1 MAKFN
6 ERLKQLR
13 QEAGLSQ
20 MEFSTQLKLYVKDSK
35 GCSKSSINMYERG
48 EREPG
53 IETLEAMADYFNVD
67 MDYLLGKSD
76 HKNKRAWL
84 DSFAL
89 EKITTF
95 ASRLAELLS
104 VREITQA
111 ELSRMTG
118 IDKGRLS
125 HYLRGDY
132 EAKQDGVYDIAK
144 ATNVEEAWLMGYD
157 VPMERKSRSSPRSN
171 NILDIPNLIPIEPM
185 ERIPLLGAIACGDPI
200 LAQENI
206 EDYIDL
212 PRTIKADFALTCEGD
227 SMIDAGIK
235 DGDVVYIRS
244 QPEVQ
249 NGQIA
254 AVLVDGESATLKRF
268 FFNDGVVTL
277 MAANQSYPPIVKA
290 GSDVEQVRVLG
301 LAVGLSRSFFK

>member
-1 MAKFN
+1 MDNKNIFSKN
-6 ERLKQLR
+6 LKKY
-13 QEAGLSQ
+13 
-20 MEFSTQLKLYVKDSK
+20 MDLY
-35 GCSKSSINMYERG
+35 
-48 EREPG
+48 
-53 IETLEAMADYFNVD
+53 
-67 MDYLLGKSD
+67 GKSRRQICEELGF
-76 HKNKRAWL
+76 NYY
-84 DSFAL
+84 
-89 EKITTF
+89 TF
-95 ASRLAELLS
+95 SDWVNAKKYPRMDKVELLAEYF
-104 VREITQA
+104 
-111 ELSRMTG
+111 G
-118 IDKGRLS
+118 IKKSDL
-125 HYLRGDY
+125 
-132 EAKQDGVYDIAK
+132 I
-144 ATNVEEAWLMGYD
+144 EERNGF
-157 VPMERKSRSSPRSN
+157 SP
-171 NILDIPNLIPIEPM
+171 LDIPGIIPLEPM
-185 ERIPLLGAIACGDPI
+185 DRIPLLGAIACGDPI

-277 MAANQSYPPIVKA
+277 MAANQSYSPIVKA

>member
-1 MAKFN
+1 MELQDVIRIRRK
-6 ERLKQLR
+6 EL
-13 QEAGLSQ
+13 GLSLEQ
-20 MEFSTQLKLYVKDSK
+20 IAQSCGV
-35 GCSKSSINMYERG
+35 GKSIVAKWERG
-48 EREPG
+48 DVKNIRRDNLAALADVLRVSPLVLMEREEFAPNPVTDIPG
-53 IETLEAMADYFNVD
+53 I
-67 MDYLLGKSD
+67 
-76 HKNKRAWL
+76 
-84 DSFAL
+84 
-89 EKITTF
+89 
-95 ASRLAELLS
+95 
-104 VREITQA
+104 
-111 ELSRMTG
+111 
-118 IDKGRLS
+118 
-125 HYLRGDY
+125 
-132 EAKQDGVYDIAK
+132 
-144 ATNVEEAWLMGYD
+144 
-157 VPMERKSRSSPRSN
+157 
-171 NILDIPNLIPIEPM
+171 IPLEPM
-185 ERIPLLGAIACGDPI
+185 DRIPLLGAIACGDPI

-277 MAANQSYPPIVKA
+277 MAANQSYSPIVKA

>member
-1 MAKFN
+1 MTDIPITYI
-6 ERLKQLR
+6 RIKQLR
-13 QEAGLSQ
+13 QQLKMSQGELAIRTGYTDRSTIAKIEAGKIDIGQ
-20 MEFSTQLKLYVKDSK
+20 KKLVVFA
-35 GCSKSSINMYERG
+35 E
-48 EREPG
+48 
-53 IETLEAMADYFNVD
+53 
-67 MDYLLGKSD
+67 
-76 HKNKRAWL
+76 
-84 DSFAL
+84 AL
-89 EKITTF
+89 ETST
-95 ASRLAELLS
+95 A
-104 VREITQA
+104 
-111 ELSRMTG
+111 
-118 IDKGRLS
+118 
-125 HYLRGDY
+125 Y
-132 EAKQDGVYDIAK
+132 
-144 ATNVEEAWLMGYD
+144 LMGLVD
-157 VPMERKSRSSPRSN
+157 NPAPQQSSP
-171 NILDIPNLIPIEPM
+171 LDIPGITPLEPM
-185 ERIPLLGAIACGDPI
+185 DCIPLLGAIACGDPI

>member
-1 MAKFN
+1 MELQDVIRIRRK
-6 ERLKQLR
+6 EL
-13 QEAGLSQ
+13 GLSLEQ
-20 MEFSTQLKLYVKDSK
+20 IAQSCGV
-35 GCSKSSINMYERG
+35 GKSIVAKWERG
-48 EREPG
+48 DVKNIRRDNLAALADVLHVSPLVLMEREEFIPNPITDIPG
-53 IETLEAMADYFNVD
+53 I
-67 MDYLLGKSD
+67 
-76 HKNKRAWL
+76 
-84 DSFAL
+84 
-89 EKITTF
+89 
-95 ASRLAELLS
+95 
-104 VREITQA
+104 
-111 ELSRMTG
+111 
-118 IDKGRLS
+118 
-125 HYLRGDY
+125 
-132 EAKQDGVYDIAK
+132 
-144 ATNVEEAWLMGYD
+144 
-157 VPMERKSRSSPRSN
+157 
-171 NILDIPNLIPIEPM
+171 IPLEPM
-185 ERIPLLGAIACGDPI
+185 GRIPLLGAIACGDPI

-277 MAANQSYPPIVKA
+277 MAANQSYSPIVKA

>member
-1 MAKFN
+1 MTLSELIRSYRSEHK
-6 ERLKQLR
+6 
-13 QEAGLSQ
+13 LSQ
-20 MEFSTQLKLYVKDSK
+20 RQ
-35 GCSKSSINMYERG
+35 
-48 EREPG
+48 
-53 IETLEAMADYFNVD
+53 
-67 MDYLLGKSD
+67 
-76 HKNKRAWL
+76 
-84 DSFAL
+84 FAL
-89 EKITTF
+89 QCDLSNGYISFLEKGMNPQTKQPITPTLPALKKLADGMGITLNDLF
-95 ASRLAELLS
+95 NIVDDMPVELTSEAEPVAS
-104 VREITQA
+104 
-111 ELSRMTG
+111 
-118 IDKGRLS
+118 
-125 HYLRGDY
+125 
-132 EAKQDGVYDIAK
+132 
-144 ATNVEEAWLMGYD
+144 
-157 VPMERKSRSSPRSN
+157 
-171 NILDIPNLIPIEPM
+171 NLIPIEPM
-185 ERIPLLGAIACGDPI
+185 DRIPLLGAIACGDPI

-254 AVLVDGESATLKRF
+254 AVLVDGKSATLKRF

>member
-1 MAKFN
+1 MKLGDFI
-6 ERLKQLR
+6 R
-13 QEAGLSQ
+13 QYRIEHGISQ
-20 MEFSTQLKLYVKDSK
+20 
-35 GCSKSSINMYERG
+35 R
-48 EREPG
+48 
-53 IETLEAMADYFNVD
+53 
-67 MDYLLGKSD
+67 
-76 HKNKRAWL
+76 
-84 DSFAL
+84 SFAKMSSLSNAYISML
-89 EKITTF
+89 ENGINPSTGRPVSISISLLQKLAVAMNTTIDYIVDNIEDTPV
-95 ASRLAELLS
+95 ELLE
-104 VREITQA
+104 EI
-111 ELSRMTG
+111 EILSNL
-118 IDKGRLS
+118 KNEKLS
-125 HYLRGDY
+125 PL
-132 EAKQDGVYDIAK
+132 
-144 ATNVEEAWLMGYD
+144 T
-157 VPMERKSRSSPRSN
+157 PS
-171 NILDIPNLIPIEPM
+171 PNLMPIEPM
-185 ERIPLLGAIACGDPI
+185 ERIPLLGAIACGYPI

>member
-1 MAKFN
+1 MTKYLTDRRKELGLTMKQVAEAVGVSEATVCRWESGQIANMRRDRINNYAKI
-6 ERLKQLR
+6 LR
-13 QEAGLSQ
+13 
-20 MEFSTQLKLYVKDSK
+20 
-35 GCSKSSINMYERG
+35 
-48 EREPG
+48 
-53 IETLEAMADYFNVD
+53 VD
-67 MDYLLGKSD
+67 P
-76 HKNKRAWL
+76 N
-84 DSFAL
+84 F
-89 EKITTF
+89 I
-95 ASRLAELLS
+95 
-104 VREITQA
+104 
-111 ELSRMTG
+111 MTG
-118 IDKGRLS
+118 EK
-125 HYLRGDY
+125 
-132 EAKQDGVYDIAK
+132 K
-144 ATNVEEAWLMGYD
+144 A
-157 VPMERKSRSSPRSN
+157 
-171 NILDIPNLIPIEPM
+171 NILSGISNIIPIEPM

-277 MAANQSYPPIVKA
+277 MAAHQSYPPIVKA

>member
-1 MAKFN
+1 MELQDVIRIRRK
-6 ERLKQLR
+6 EL
-13 QEAGLSQ
+13 GLSLEQ
-20 MEFSTQLKLYVKDSK
+20 IAQSCGV
-35 GCSKSSINMYERG
+35 GKSIVAKWERG
-48 EREPG
+48 DVKNIRRDNLAALADVLRVSPLVLMEREEFIPNPITDIPG
-53 IETLEAMADYFNVD
+53 I
-67 MDYLLGKSD
+67 
-76 HKNKRAWL
+76 
-84 DSFAL
+84 
-89 EKITTF
+89 
-95 ASRLAELLS
+95 
-104 VREITQA
+104 
-111 ELSRMTG
+111 
-118 IDKGRLS
+118 
-125 HYLRGDY
+125 
-132 EAKQDGVYDIAK
+132 
-144 ATNVEEAWLMGYD
+144 
-157 VPMERKSRSSPRSN
+157 
-171 NILDIPNLIPIEPM
+171 IPIEPM
-185 ERIPLLGAIACGDPI
+185 DRIPLLGAIACGDPI

-277 MAANQSYPPIVKA
+277 MAANQSYSPIVKA

>member
-1 MAKFN
+1 MTKYLTDRRKELGLTMKQVAEAVGVSEATVCRWESGQIANMRRDRINNYAKI
-6 ERLKQLR
+6 LR
-13 QEAGLSQ
+13 
-20 MEFSTQLKLYVKDSK
+20 
-35 GCSKSSINMYERG
+35 
-48 EREPG
+48 
-53 IETLEAMADYFNVD
+53 VD
-67 MDYLLGKSD
+67 P
-76 HKNKRAWL
+76 N
-84 DSFAL
+84 F
-89 EKITTF
+89 I
-95 ASRLAELLS
+95 
-104 VREITQA
+104 
-111 ELSRMTG
+111 MTG
-118 IDKGRLS
+118 EK
-125 HYLRGDY
+125 
-132 EAKQDGVYDIAK
+132 K
-144 ATNVEEAWLMGYD
+144 A
-157 VPMERKSRSSPRSN
+157 
-171 NILDIPNLIPIEPM
+171 NILSGISNIIPIEPM
-185 ERIPLLGAIACGDPI
+185 DRIPLLGAIACGDPI

>member
-1 MAKFN
+1 MK
-6 ERLKQLR
+6 ERRKQLGMSA
-13 QEAGLSQ
+13 E
-20 MEFSTQLKLYVKDSK
+20 
-35 GCSKSSINMYERG
+35 SIASFLGVSPATVYRYERG
-48 EREPG
+48 DIEKLPG
-53 IETLEAMADYFNVD
+53 TILGPLSEILRTTP
-67 MDYLLGKSD
+67 DYLMGWTD
-76 HKNKRAWL
+76 
-84 DSFAL
+84 DC
-89 EKITTF
+89 
-95 ASRLAELLS
+95 
-104 VREITQA
+104 
-111 ELSRMTG
+111 
-118 IDKGRLS
+118 
-125 HYLRGDY
+125 
-132 EAKQDGVYDIAK
+132 AKKTD
-144 ATNVEEAWLMGYD
+144 
-157 VPMERKSRSSPRSN
+157 P
-171 NILDIPNLIPIEPM
+171 PNLIPIGPM

-206 EDYIDL
+206 EDYVDL

-277 MAANQSYPPIVKA
+277 MAANQAYPPIVKA
-290 GSDVEQVRVLG
+290 GADVEQVKVLG

>member
-1 MAKFN
+1 MELQDVIRIRRKELN
-6 ERLKQLR
+6 
-13 QEAGLSQ
+13 LSLEQ
-20 MEFSTQLKLYVKDSK
+20 IAQACGVGKSIVSK
-35 GCSKSSINMYERG
+35 WERG
-48 EREPG
+48 DIKNIRRDN
-53 IETLEAMADYFNVD
+53 LAALADVLQVSPLV
-67 MDYLLGKSD
+67 LLG
-76 HKNKRAWL
+76 
-84 DSFAL
+84 
-89 EKITTF
+89 
-95 ASRLAELLS
+95 
-104 VREITQA
+104 REEIQPN
-111 ELSRMTG
+111 
-118 IDKGRLS
+118 
-125 HYLRGDY
+125 
-132 EAKQDGVYDIAK
+132 QYD
-144 ATNVEEAWLMGYD
+144 N
-157 VPMERKSRSSPRSN
+157 
-171 NILDIPNLIPIEPM
+171 IPNLVPLAPM
-185 ERIPLLGAIACGDPI
+185 QRIPLVGTIACGTPI

-206 EDYIDL
+206 EGYVDL
-212 PRTIKADFALTCEGD
+212 PKHIKADFALTCEGD

>member
-1 MAKFN
+1 MELQDVIRIRRK
-6 ERLKQLR
+6 EL
-13 QEAGLSQ
+13 GLSLEQ
-20 MEFSTQLKLYVKDSK
+20 IAQSCGV
-35 GCSKSSINMYERG
+35 GKSIVAKWERG
-48 EREPG
+48 DVKNIRRDNLAALADVLHVSPLVLMEREEFIPNPITDIPG
-53 IETLEAMADYFNVD
+53 I
-67 MDYLLGKSD
+67 
-76 HKNKRAWL
+76 
-84 DSFAL
+84 
-89 EKITTF
+89 
-95 ASRLAELLS
+95 
-104 VREITQA
+104 
-111 ELSRMTG
+111 
-118 IDKGRLS
+118 
-125 HYLRGDY
+125 
-132 EAKQDGVYDIAK
+132 
-144 ATNVEEAWLMGYD
+144 
-157 VPMERKSRSSPRSN
+157 
-171 NILDIPNLIPIEPM
+171 IPIEPM
-185 ERIPLLGAIACGDPI
+185 DRIPLLGAIACGDPI

>member
-1 MAKFN
+1 MELQDVIRIRRK
-6 ERLKQLR
+6 EL
-13 QEAGLSQ
+13 GLSLEQ
-20 MEFSTQLKLYVKDSK
+20 IAQSCGV
-35 GCSKSSINMYERG
+35 GKSIVAKWERG
-48 EREPG
+48 DVKNIRRDNLAALADVLRVSPLVLMEREEFIPNPITDIPG
-53 IETLEAMADYFNVD
+53 I
-67 MDYLLGKSD
+67 
-76 HKNKRAWL
+76 
-84 DSFAL
+84 
-89 EKITTF
+89 
-95 ASRLAELLS
+95 
-104 VREITQA
+104 
-111 ELSRMTG
+111 
-118 IDKGRLS
+118 
-125 HYLRGDY
+125 
-132 EAKQDGVYDIAK
+132 
-144 ATNVEEAWLMGYD
+144 
-157 VPMERKSRSSPRSN
+157 
-171 NILDIPNLIPIEPM
+171 IPLEPM
-185 ERIPLLGAIACGDPI
+185 DRIPLLGAIACGDPI

-277 MAANQSYPPIVKA
+277 MAANQSYSPIVKA

>member
-1 MAKFN
+1 MELQDVIRIRRK
-6 ERLKQLR
+6 EL
-13 QEAGLSQ
+13 GLSLEQ
-20 MEFSTQLKLYVKDSK
+20 IAQSCGV
-35 GCSKSSINMYERG
+35 GKSIVAKWERG
-48 EREPG
+48 DVKNIRRDNLAALADVLRVSPLVLMEREEFIPDPITDIPG
-53 IETLEAMADYFNVD
+53 I
-67 MDYLLGKSD
+67 
-76 HKNKRAWL
+76 
-84 DSFAL
+84 
-89 EKITTF
+89 
-95 ASRLAELLS
+95 
-104 VREITQA
+104 
-111 ELSRMTG
+111 
-118 IDKGRLS
+118 
-125 HYLRGDY
+125 
-132 EAKQDGVYDIAK
+132 
-144 ATNVEEAWLMGYD
+144 
-157 VPMERKSRSSPRSN
+157 
-171 NILDIPNLIPIEPM
+171 IPIEPM
-185 ERIPLLGAIACGDPI
+185 DRIPLLGAIACGDPI

-277 MAANQSYPPIVKA
+277 MAANQSYSPIVKA

>member
-1 MAKFN
+1 MKLGDFIRQYRTEHGISQRSFAKMS
-6 ERLKQLR
+6 
-13 QEAGLSQ
+13 GLSNAYIS
-20 MEFSTQLKLYVKDSK
+20 MLENGINPSTGRPVSISISLLQKLAV
-35 GCSKSSINMYERG
+35 
-48 EREPG
+48 
-53 IETLEAMADYFNVD
+53 AMNTTIDYIVD
-67 MDYLLGKSD
+67 NIDDTPVEL
-76 HKNKRAWL
+76 
-84 DSFAL
+84 L
-89 EKITTF
+89 EKI
-95 ASRLAELLS
+95 EILS
-104 VREITQA
+104 NLKNEKI
-111 ELSRMTG
+111 
-118 IDKGRLS
+118 
-125 HYLRGDY
+125 
-132 EAKQDGVYDIAK
+132 
-144 ATNVEEAWLMGYD
+144 
-157 VPMERKSRSSPRSN
+157 SPFIPS
-171 NILDIPNLIPIEPM
+171 PNLMPIEPM
-185 ERIPLLGAIACGDPI
+185 DRIPLLGAIACGDPI

>member
-1 MAKFN
+1 MTLSELIRSYRK
-6 ERLKQLR
+6 EKD
-13 QEAGLSQ
+13 LSQ
-20 MEFSTQLKLYVKDSK
+20 RQ
-35 GCSKSSINMYERG
+35 
-48 EREPG
+48 
-53 IETLEAMADYFNVD
+53 
-67 MDYLLGKSD
+67 
-76 HKNKRAWL
+76 
-84 DSFAL
+84 FAL
-89 EKITTF
+89 QCDLSNGYISFLEKGVNPQTQQPITPTLP
-95 ASRLAELLS
+95 ALQKLAAGMNITLNDLFKMVDDMPIEL
-104 VREITQA
+104 RPDT
-111 ELSRMTG
+111 
-118 IDKGRLS
+118 
-125 HYLRGDY
+125 
-132 EAKQDGVYDIAK
+132 EAV
-144 ATNVEEAWLMGYD
+144 
-157 VPMERKSRSSPRSN
+157 
-171 NILDIPNLIPIEPM
+171 PNLIPLEPM

>member
-1 MAKFN
+1 MTKYLTDRRKELGLTMKQVAEAVGVSEATVCRWESGQIANMRRDRINNYAKI
-6 ERLKQLR
+6 LR
-13 QEAGLSQ
+13 
-20 MEFSTQLKLYVKDSK
+20 
-35 GCSKSSINMYERG
+35 
-48 EREPG
+48 
-53 IETLEAMADYFNVD
+53 VD
-67 MDYLLGKSD
+67 P
-76 HKNKRAWL
+76 N
-84 DSFAL
+84 F
-89 EKITTF
+89 I
-95 ASRLAELLS
+95 
-104 VREITQA
+104 
-111 ELSRMTG
+111 MTG
-118 IDKGRLS
+118 EK
-125 HYLRGDY
+125 
-132 EAKQDGVYDIAK
+132 K
-144 ATNVEEAWLMGYD
+144 A
-157 VPMERKSRSSPRSN
+157 
-171 NILDIPNLIPIEPM
+171 NILSGISNIIPIEPM

-244 QPEVQ
+244 QPEVR

>member
-1 MAKFN
+1 MELQDVIRIRRK
-6 ERLKQLR
+6 EL
-13 QEAGLSQ
+13 GLSLEQ
-20 MEFSTQLKLYVKDSK
+20 IAQSCGV
-35 GCSKSSINMYERG
+35 GKSIVAKWERG
-48 EREPG
+48 DVKNIRRDNLAALADVLRVSPLVLMEREEFIPNPITDIPG
-53 IETLEAMADYFNVD
+53 I
-67 MDYLLGKSD
+67 
-76 HKNKRAWL
+76 
-84 DSFAL
+84 
-89 EKITTF
+89 
-95 ASRLAELLS
+95 
-104 VREITQA
+104 
-111 ELSRMTG
+111 
-118 IDKGRLS
+118 
-125 HYLRGDY
+125 
-132 EAKQDGVYDIAK
+132 
-144 ATNVEEAWLMGYD
+144 
-157 VPMERKSRSSPRSN
+157 
-171 NILDIPNLIPIEPM
+171 IPLEPM
-185 ERIPLLGAIACGDPI
+185 DRIPLLGAIACGDPI

-277 MAANQSYPPIVKA
+277 MAANQSYSPIVKA

-301 LAVGLSRSFFK
+301 LAVGLSRAFFK

>member
-1 MAKFN
+1 MKQVAEAVGVSEATVSRWESGHIANMRRDRINNYAKA
-6 ERLKQLR
+6 LR
-13 QEAGLSQ
+13 VDPNFI
-20 MEFSTQLKLYVKDSK
+20 MT
-35 GCSKSSINMYERG
+35 G
-48 EREPG
+48 ERK
-53 IETLEAMADYFNVD
+53 A
-67 MDYLLGKSD
+67 
-76 HKNKRAWL
+76 
-84 DSFAL
+84 
-89 EKITTF
+89 
-95 ASRLAELLS
+95 AS
-104 VREITQA
+104 
-111 ELSRMTG
+111 
-118 IDKGRLS
+118 
-125 HYLRGDY
+125 
-132 EAKQDGVYDIAK
+132 
-144 ATNVEEAWLMGYD
+144 
-157 VPMERKSRSSPRSN
+157 
-171 NILDIPNLIPIEPM
+171 ILDIPGIIPLEPM
-185 ERIPLLGAIACGDPI
+185 DRIPLLGAIACGDPI

-277 MAANQSYPPIVKA
+277 MAANQSYSPIVKA

>member
-1 MAKFN
+1 MTKYLTDRRKELGLTMKQVAEAVGVSEATVCRWESGQIANMRRDRINNYAKI
-6 ERLKQLR
+6 LR
-13 QEAGLSQ
+13 
-20 MEFSTQLKLYVKDSK
+20 
-35 GCSKSSINMYERG
+35 
-48 EREPG
+48 
-53 IETLEAMADYFNVD
+53 VD
-67 MDYLLGKSD
+67 P
-76 HKNKRAWL
+76 N
-84 DSFAL
+84 F
-89 EKITTF
+89 I
-95 ASRLAELLS
+95 
-104 VREITQA
+104 
-111 ELSRMTG
+111 MTG
-118 IDKGRLS
+118 EK
-125 HYLRGDY
+125 
-132 EAKQDGVYDIAK
+132 K
-144 ATNVEEAWLMGYD
+144 A
-157 VPMERKSRSSPRSN
+157 
-171 NILDIPNLIPIEPM
+171 NILSGISNIIPIEPM

>member
-1 MAKFN
+1 MKLGDFI
-6 ERLKQLR
+6 R
-13 QEAGLSQ
+13 QYRTEHGISQRRFATASSLSNAYIS
-20 MEFSTQLKLYVKDSK
+20 MLENGVNPSTGRPVAITIPLLQKLA
-35 GCSKSSINMYERG
+35 I
-48 EREPG
+48 
-53 IETLEAMADYFNVD
+53 AMNTTIDYIVD
-67 MDYLLGKSD
+67 NIDD
-76 HKNKRAWL
+76 TP
-84 DSFAL
+84 
-89 EKITTF
+89 I
-95 ASRLAELLS
+95 ELLS
-104 VREITQA
+104 EI
-111 ELSRMTG
+111 EILSNLKNG
-118 IDKGRLS
+118 
-125 HYLRGDY
+125 
-132 EAKQDGVYDIAK
+132 K
-144 ATNVEEAWLMGYD
+144 AISTFNI
-157 VPMERKSRSSPRSN
+157 SN
-171 NILDIPNLIPIEPM
+171 LKPLEPM
-185 ERIPLLGAIACGDPI
+185 DRIPLLGAIACGDPI

-227 SMIDAGIK
+227 SMIDAGIY

-254 AVLVDGESATLKRF
+254 AVLIDGESATLKRF

>member
-1 MAKFN
+1 MELQDVIRIRRK
-6 ERLKQLR
+6 EL
-13 QEAGLSQ
+13 GLSLEQ
-20 MEFSTQLKLYVKDSK
+20 IAQSCGV
-35 GCSKSSINMYERG
+35 GKSIVAKWERG
-48 EREPG
+48 DVKNIRRDNLAALADVLHVSPLVLMEREEFIPNPITDIPG
-53 IETLEAMADYFNVD
+53 I
-67 MDYLLGKSD
+67 
-76 HKNKRAWL
+76 
-84 DSFAL
+84 
-89 EKITTF
+89 
-95 ASRLAELLS
+95 
-104 VREITQA
+104 
-111 ELSRMTG
+111 
-118 IDKGRLS
+118 
-125 HYLRGDY
+125 
-132 EAKQDGVYDIAK
+132 
-144 ATNVEEAWLMGYD
+144 
-157 VPMERKSRSSPRSN
+157 
-171 NILDIPNLIPIEPM
+171 IPLEPM
-185 ERIPLLGAIACGDPI
+185 DRIPLLGAIACGDPI

-277 MAANQSYPPIVKA
+277 MAANQSYSPIVKA

>member
-13 QEAGLSQ
+13 QEVGLSQ
-20 MEFSTQLKLYVKDSK
+20 MEFSKQLKLYIKDSK
-35 GCSKSSINMYERG
+35 GGSKSSINMYERG

-53 IETLEAMADYFNVD
+53 LEILEAMADYFNVD
-67 MDYLLGKSD
+67 LDYLLGKSD
-76 HKNKRAWL
+76 HRNKRAWL
-84 DSFAL
+84 DSFVS
-89 EKITTF
+89 K
-95 ASRLAELLS
+95 
-104 VREITQA
+104 
-111 ELSRMTG
+111 
-118 IDKGRLS
+118 
-125 HYLRGDY
+125 
-132 EAKQDGVYDIAK
+132 
-144 ATNVEEAWLMGYD
+144 D
-157 VPMERKSRSSPRSN
+157 VPNVPG
-171 NILDIPNLIPIEPM
+171 IFPIEPM

-277 MAANQSYPPIVKA
+277 MAANQAYPPIVKA

-301 LAVGLSRSFFK
+301 LAVGLSHSFFK